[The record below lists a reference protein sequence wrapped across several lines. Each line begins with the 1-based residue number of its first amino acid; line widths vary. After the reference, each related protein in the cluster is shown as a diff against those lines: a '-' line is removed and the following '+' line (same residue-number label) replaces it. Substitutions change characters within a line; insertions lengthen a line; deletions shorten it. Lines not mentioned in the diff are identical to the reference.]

1 MEVDLHSLGI
11 PATIPLKNISIPIEL
26 IPREGITGEIL
37 EAGGA
42 HRCKLDYLKVVNQGT
57 YGIIQKVQRGGHT
70 LVVKRPTAAAAKDSL
85 LAEAVVQWIAGNVL
99 AGEGVSGAV
108 PKVADI
114 FIHGDEARFT
124 MEYIDGKSALETIY
138 NSADPDRAFIECLSQ
153 VCLILSIL
161 EDKIYLDHR
170 DLKMTNLWIRRRPV
184 SYSYGGV
191 RLEAP
196 FQVVVLDFGFACLG
210 NGEGTTIVNLGDVIP
225 DIDPC
230 PKDGRDLYQCV
241 MSLWSVEQ
249 VRSRLS
255 DAMQAEV
262 KTWIAVKGGSE
273 RIRESSSSLEWAY
286 MLTSHPKFSH
296 SLLRPERLIKRLIS
310 LS

>member
-11 PATIPLKNISIPIEL
+11 PAIVPLKNISIPIEL
-26 IPREGITGEIL
+26 IPRERITGEIL

-42 HRCKLDYLKVVNQGT
+42 RRCVLEYLKVVNQGT
-57 YGIIQKVQRGGHT
+57 YGIIQKVRRGSDT
-70 LVVKRPTAAAAKDSL
+70 LVVKRPTAAATKDSL

-99 AGEGVSGAV
+99 AGQGVRGAV
-108 PKVADI
+108 PEVADI
-114 FIHGDEARFT
+114 FMHGSEARFA

-138 NSADPDRAFIECLSQ
+138 NSADPDRTFIECLSQ

-161 EDKIYLDHR
+161 EDKIFLDHR

-191 RLEAP
+191 HLDAA

-210 NGEGTTIVNLGDVIP
+210 NGEGATMVNLGDVIP

-230 PKDGRDLYQCV
+230 PKDGRDLYQCI

-255 DAMQAEV
+255 ASMQTEV
-262 KTWIAVKGGSE
+262 KTWIAVKGGGA
-273 RIRESSSSLEWAY
+273 RIADSSSSLEWAY

-296 SLLRPERLIKRLIS
+296 GLLRPERLLKRL
-310 LS
+310 LSFS